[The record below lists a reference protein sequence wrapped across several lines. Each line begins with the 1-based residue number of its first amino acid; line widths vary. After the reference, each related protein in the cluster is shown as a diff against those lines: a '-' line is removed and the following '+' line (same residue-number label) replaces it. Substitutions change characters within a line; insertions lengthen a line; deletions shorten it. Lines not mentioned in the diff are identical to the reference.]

1 MISISALLWVFMGAS
16 AAFPDASEQ
25 FHKTYPLKEGTT
37 VSVENVSG
45 KIDVSVWDESY
56 ADVSAVKYTKRDKSE
71 LDKVS
76 IEVSVNGSLT
86 IKPEYRKNESK
97 SSFFSRIFGQGNSC
111 GAQVSVDFTIKL
123 PRAAVLR
130 EVKSVSGDIAL
141 SGTRGD
147 ASVRSVSGAIRV
159 KDTEGALELSA
170 ISGDIEVERGALK
183 TVSSISGDIILRDIQ
198 GVMSV
203 HSVSGDIR
211 VERAMG
217 VVEAHSTSGD
227 MNVSADA
234 VRSAT
239 SISGD
244 IDISAG
250 TVSDAM
256 ECSTISG
263 DLRLRV
269 PATTNADITMETVS
283 GNLVNHSGL
292 SISMLSGSKRSIS
305 GRIGAG
311 GKTISV
317 KTTSGDVFLEK

>member
-37 VSVENVSG
+37 VSVENGSG

-97 SSFFSRIFGQGNSC
+97 SSFSRIFGQGNSC

-147 ASVRSVSGAIRV
+147 ASIRSVSGAIRA
-159 KDTEGALELSA
+159 KDTEGTLELSA
-170 ISGDIEVERGALK
+170 ISGGMEIERGTLK
-183 TVSSISGDIILRDIQ
+183 TVNSISGDIILRDVQ
-198 GVMSV
+198 GNIRVR
-203 HSVSGDIR
+203 SVSGDIR

-227 MNVSADA
+227 MSVSADA

-256 ECSTISG
+256 EFSTISG

-269 PATTNADITMETVS
+269 PETTNADISMETVS

-292 SISMLSGSKRSIS
+292 SLSLLSVSKRSIS